1 MGPLYLIKPDV
12 TYTEQI
18 RLYRQ
23 EFLQA
28 GSSMDGCSAL
38 ERIENPSDWLEQ
50 VESLSH
56 KETVP
61 DNWVQCTQF
70 LYVRKSDNR
79 LVGMIQVRHY
89 FNEFL
94 EKFGGNIGYSV
105 RPSERKKGYATKML
119 QDCLIYCKELGLEK
133 VLITCLDDN
142 VGSRKTILT
151 NNGIYDTTVFE
162 PEKNVNLER
171 YWITL

>member
-1 MGPLYLIKPDV
+1 MILKWID
-12 TYTEQI
+12 
-18 RLYRQ
+18 
-23 EFLQA
+23 
-28 GSSMDGCSAL
+28 SSAL
-38 ERIENPSDWLEQ
+38 ERMENPCDWLEQ

-70 LYVRKSDNR
+70 LCVRKSDNR
-79 LVGMIQVRHY
+79 LVGMIQVRHW

-119 QDCLIYCKELGLEK
+119 QDCLVYCKELGLQK
-133 VLITCLDDN
+133 VLITCVDDN
-142 VGSRKTILT
+142 VGSRKTILA
-151 NNGIYDTTVFE
+151 NGGIYDTTVFE